1 MKKTI
6 LSRFLA
12 GGIAGLLLTF
22 AAAALV
28 GWISA
33 CAIGA
38 PISLTFATHTAI
50 RLFGSYPPAALAQF
64 LAGFCLGGCIGL
76 ATLPFEDTWPALLLP
91 SILHFVMTGLCA
103 VAVFWS
109 LLGMGVTLLLYVPV
123 YLLVW
128 LARWVGWYA
137 QVRQLRRALSLDPGP
152 SVLGLREM
160 LPWLGFAVVLCDILP
175 PLLRLI
181 DPPDVPVMTGLV
193 LPWLLLPLGGFCSG
207 FTLGKKQGFR
217 PLYPVAAP
225 LLYLPTVF
233 FIYNSSALFHC
244 AILFFAA
251 LLGCALG
258 TAAGRKKK

>member
-1 MKKTI
+1 MKVTVKI
-6 LSRFLA
+6 EP
-12 GGIAGLLLTF
+12 GLTEPE
-22 AAAALV
+22 V
-28 GWISA
+28 VIR
-33 CAIGA
+33 A
-38 PISLTFATHTAI
+38 P
-50 RLFGSYPPAALAQF
+50 
-64 LAGFCLGGCIGL
+64 
-76 ATLPFEDTWPALLLP
+76 
-91 SILHFVMTGLCA
+91 
-103 VAVFWS
+103 
-109 LLGMGVTLLLYVPV
+109 
-123 YLLVW
+123 
-128 LARWVGWYA
+128 
-137 QVRQLRRALSLDPGP
+137 ALSLDPGP

-217 PLYPVAAP
+217 PLYPVAVP

-233 FIYNSSALFHC
+233 LIYNSSALFHC
-244 AILFFAA
+244 AILFVAA